1 MTDGKRGEIDT
12 IERNDAKVLLDHH
25 AHVGLN
31 ADLVGIKHPVPS
43 TSRRLPVVEPLFDD
57 AVFHARLVWAPLH
70 DDEMFDGDLGQPRVG
85 ARRGF
90 GGDAVADRGLAGDL
104 LGVEDAVGVAVHADL
119 DEHTALSTSVHGAA
133 EGRRAG
139 ERAQALRTLI
149 AVLTGFASV
158 TSVALGAGITR
169 RALVAL
175 ITLLT
180 VVALGSGSTVV
191 TVLTGRP
198 CIATQVD
205 EGPAEGGAHLERGVR
220 LDVVQAPQGV
230 AVAGWKFAAV
240 GHAVDHPLVRE
251 GVHRIGGVC
260 RFIVT
265 AATKASA

>member
-1 MTDGKRGEIDT
+1 M
-12 IERNDAKVLLDHH
+12 L
-25 AHVGLN
+25 
-31 ADLVGIKHPVPS
+31 
-43 TSRRLPVVEPLFDD
+43 
-57 AVFHARLVWAPLH
+57 
-70 DDEMFDGDLGQPRVG
+70 DGDLGQPRVG

-90 GGDAVADRGLAGDL
+90 GGDAVTDRGLAGDL

-119 DEHTALSTSVHGAA
+119 DEHTALSTPVHGAA

-158 TSVALGAGITR
+158 ALGASITR

-175 ITLLT
+175 VALLT
-180 VVALGSGSTVV
+180 VVPLGSGSAVS

-205 EGPAEGGAHLERGVR
+205 EGPAKGGAHLECGVR
-220 LDVVQAPQGV
+220 LNVVQAPQGI
-230 AVAGWKFAAV
+230 AVAGRKFAAV
-240 GHAVDHPLVRE
+240 SDAVDHPLVRE
-251 GVHRIGGVC
+251 GVHRIGGV
-260 RFIVT
+260 RGFIVT